1 MGLSNIRYFQWRGLH
16 SHTGRDE
23 MNFANAIAKVR
34 FASAKPQRVILA
46 KNSHL
51 TAELLCLEPGQ
62 EMKITSG
69 QWNYYVITATGS
81 FSSNEQVEDVPTGQ
95 FAASD
100 PGETHTLANN
110 TEQRLI
116 ILAVGTEK

>member
-1 MGLSNIRYFQWRGLH
+1 MGLSNVRYFQWRDPY
-16 SHTGRDE
+16 SHPGRDE

-46 KNSHL
+46 KNGHL

-62 EMKITSG
+62 RMKVSSG
-69 QWNYYVITATGS
+69 QWNYYVVTATGT
-81 FSSNEQVEDVPTGQ
+81 FSADGQAEDLPTGQ
-95 FAASD
+95 FAASEPD
-100 PGETHTLANN
+100 EAHVLENN

-116 ILAVGTEK
+116 VLAVGTDS